1 MIYAFKS
8 GFSFILNLKEL
19 KININST
26 SAAVYH
32 FKKSISATCAIW
44 IRFFQYSSLKGY
56 VLLAPLK
63 V

>member
-32 FKKSISATCAIW
+32 FKKSISATCAILYGFDSFN
-44 IRFFQYSSLKGY
+44 ILILRALVPKGY
-56 VLLAPLK
+56 
-63 V
+63 